1 MEIKPLI
8 LVVEDDN
15 PINKFIKVSLEAQN
29 YKCIETNLGSNAI
42 SLVYSANP
50 DIIILVYSANPDI
63 IILDLG
69 LPDMDGIDVIKQIR
83 ENTKAKIIVVSARG
97 RERDKVEALDMGA
110 DDYLTKPFSI
120 SELLARVRV
129 GLRNMNTVNNN
140 FFEEQSVFKLRDLE
154 IDYEKRKVSV
164 RGENIHLTPIEYKI
178 IVLMSKYSGRVLTHK
193 FIIKEIWGSYLEN
206 ETQSLRVFMAS
217 IRRKIEKDPAQPEY
231 VITEMGIGYRLV
243 DE

>member
-15 PINKFIKVSLEAQN
+15 PISKFIKVSLEAQN
-29 YKCIETNLGSNAI
+29 YKCIDTNLGSNAI
-42 SLVYSANP
+42 S
-50 DIIILVYSANPDI
+50 LVYSANPDI

-129 GLRNMNTVNNN
+129 GLRNAFTTNNTI
-140 FFEEQSVFKLRDLE
+140 EEKTLFKLRDLE
-154 IDYEKRKVSV
+154 IDYEKRKVFV

-193 FIIKEIWGSYLEN
+193 FIIKEIWGTYLEN

-217 IRRKIEKDPAQPEY
+217 IRRKIEKDPAQPDY
-231 VITEMGIGYRLV
+231 IIT
-243 DE
+243 

>member
-15 PINKFIKVSLEAQN
+15 PISKFIKVSLEAQN
-29 YKCIETNLGSNAI
+29 YKCIDTNLGSNAI
-42 SLVYSANP
+42 S
-50 DIIILVYSANPDI
+50 LVYSANPDI

-129 GLRNMNTVNNN
+129 GLRNAFTTNNTI
-140 FFEEQSVFKLRDLE
+140 EEKTLFKLRDLE
-154 IDYEKRKVSV
+154 IDYEKRKVFV

-193 FIIKEIWGSYLEN
+193 FIIKEIWGTYLEN

-217 IRRKIEKDPAQPEY
+217 IRRKIEKEPAQPEY
-231 VITEMGIGYRLV
+231 IITEMGIGYRLV

>member
-15 PINKFIKVSLEAQN
+15 PISKFIKVSLEAQN

-42 SLVYSANP
+42 S
-50 DIIILVYSANPDI
+50 LVYSANPDI

-129 GLRNMNTVNNN
+129 GLRNMAPVNNN
-140 FFEEQSVFKLRDLE
+140 TMEEQSVFKLRDLE
-154 IDYEKRKVSV
+154 IDYEKRKVFV

-231 VITEMGIGYRLV
+231 IITEMGIGYRLV

>member
-8 LVVEDDN
+8 LIVEDDN
-15 PINKFIKVSLEAQN
+15 PISKFIKVSLEAQN
-29 YKCIETNLGSNAI
+29 YKCIETNIGSNAI
-42 SLVYSANP
+42 S
-50 DIIILVYSANPDI
+50 LVYSANPDI

-69 LPDMDGIDVIKQIR
+69 LPDMDGVDVIKQIR

-97 RERDKVEALDMGA
+97 REGDKVEALDMGA

-129 GLRNMNTVNNN
+129 GLRNMASANNN
-140 FFEEQSVFKLRDLE
+140 AMEEQSVFKLRDLE
-154 IDYEKRKVSV
+154 IDYEKRKVFV

-178 IVLMSKYSGRVLTHK
+178 IVLMSKYSGKVLTHK
-193 FIIKEIWGSYLEN
+193 FIIREIWGSYLEN

-231 VITEMGIGYRLV
+231 IITEMGIGYRLV

>member
-15 PINKFIKVSLEAQN
+15 PISKFIKVSLEAQN
-29 YKCIETNLGSNAI
+29 YKCIDTNLGSNAI
-42 SLVYSANP
+42 S
-50 DIIILVYSANPDI
+50 LVYSANPDI

-129 GLRNMNTVNNN
+129 GLRNAFTTNNII
-140 FFEEQSVFKLRDLE
+140 EEKTLFKLRDLE
-154 IDYEKRKVSV
+154 IDYEKRKVFV

-193 FIIKEIWGSYLEN
+193 FIIKEIWGTYLEN

-231 VITEMGIGYRLV
+231 IITEMGIGYRLV

>member
-15 PINKFIKVSLEAQN
+15 SISKFIKVSLEAQN
-29 YKCIETNLGSNAI
+29 YKCIYTNLGSSAI
-42 SLVYSANP
+42 SLVYSSNP
-50 DIIILVYSANPDI
+50 DIIII
-63 IILDLG
+63 DLG

-129 GLRNMNTVNNN
+129 GIRNMVPVNNIL
-140 FFEEQSVFKLRDLE
+140 EEKTSFKLRDLE
-154 IDYEKRKVSV
+154 IDYEKRKVFV
-164 RGENIHLTPIEYKI
+164 RGEDIHFTPIEYKI

-231 VITEMGIGYRLV
+231 IITEMGVGYRLV

>member
-8 LVVEDDN
+8 LIVEDDN
-15 PINKFIKVSLEAQN
+15 PISKFIKVSLEAQN
-29 YKCIETNLGSNAI
+29 YKCIETNIGSNAI
-42 SLVYSANP
+42 SLVYST
-50 DIIILVYSANPDI
+50 NPDI

-69 LPDMDGIDVIKQIR
+69 LPDMDGVDVIKQIR

-97 RERDKVEALDMGA
+97 REGDKVEALDMGA

-129 GLRNMNTVNNN
+129 GLRNMASANNN
-140 FFEEQSVFKLRDLE
+140 AMEEQSVFKLRDLE
-154 IDYEKRKVSV
+154 IDYEKRKVFV

-178 IVLMSKYSGRVLTHK
+178 IVLMSKYSGKVLTHK
-193 FIIKEIWGSYLEN
+193 FIIREIWGSYLEN

-231 VITEMGIGYRLV
+231 IITEMGIGYRLV

>member
-15 PINKFIKVSLEAQN
+15 PISKFIKVSLEAQN
-29 YKCIETNLGSNAI
+29 YKCIDTNLGSNAI
-42 SLVYSANP
+42 S
-50 DIIILVYSANPDI
+50 LVYSANPDI

-129 GLRNMNTVNNN
+129 GLRNAFTTNNTI
-140 FFEEQSVFKLRDLE
+140 EEKTLFKLRDLE
-154 IDYEKRKVSV
+154 IDYEKRKVFV

-193 FIIKEIWGSYLEN
+193 FIIKEIWGTYLEN

-231 VITEMGIGYRLV
+231 IITEMGIGYRLV

>member
-1 MEIKPLI
+1 MVIKPLI

-15 PINKFIKVSLEAQN
+15 PISKFIKVSLEAQN
-29 YKCIETNLGSNAI
+29 YKCIDTNLGSNAI
-42 SLVYSANP
+42 S
-50 DIIILVYSANPDI
+50 LVYSANPDI

-129 GLRNMNTVNNN
+129 GLRNAFTTNNTI
-140 FFEEQSVFKLRDLE
+140 EEKTLFKLRDLE
-154 IDYEKRKVSV
+154 IDYEKRKVFV

-193 FIIKEIWGSYLEN
+193 FIIKEIWGTYLEN

-231 VITEMGIGYRLV
+231 IITEMGIGYRLV

>member
-1 MEIKPLI
+1 MEIKLLI

-15 PINKFIKVSLEAQN
+15 PISKFIKVSLEAQN
-29 YKCIETNLGSNAI
+29 YKCIDTNLGSNAI
-42 SLVYSANP
+42 S
-50 DIIILVYSANPDI
+50 LVYSANPDI

-129 GLRNMNTVNNN
+129 GLRNAFTTNNTI
-140 FFEEQSVFKLRDLE
+140 EEKTLFKLRDLE
-154 IDYEKRKVSV
+154 IDYEKRKVFV

-193 FIIKEIWGSYLEN
+193 FIIKEIWGTYLEN

-231 VITEMGIGYRLV
+231 IITEMGIGYRLV

>member
-8 LVVEDDN
+8 LIVEDDN
-15 PINKFIKVSLEAQN
+15 PISKFIKVSLEAQN
-29 YKCIETNLGSNAI
+29 YKCIETNIGSNAI
-42 SLVYSANP
+42 SLVYST
-50 DIIILVYSANPDI
+50 NPDI

-69 LPDMDGIDVIKQIR
+69 LPDMDGVDVIKQIR

-97 RERDKVEALDMGA
+97 REGDKVEALDMGA

-129 GLRNMNTVNNN
+129 GLRNMASANNN
-140 FFEEQSVFKLRDLE
+140 AMEEQSVFKLRDLE

-231 VITEMGIGYRLV
+231 IITEMGIGYRLV